1 MEIVKSLSC
10 KELKRCDVVDSA
22 GEKIGRISDMTFI
35 FDGTLK
41 LSQFILA
48 GSAWEEFLES
58 IKVKPDRDPIF
69 DASLIQQLGGV
80 IQLNTS
86 KNGLKTTFDDSA
98 FRDDEF
104 KLSDLENKDI
114 VDSGDV
120 SIGKIIDIDFDK
132 DGSIDFTVGGGL
144 VEETLESLGLR
155 PDIDIIVPANVI
167 DSIGD
172 KIKLSVKKTD
182 LKITITKALGD
193 SKTHDWMA
201 DSKVRDEQLAE
212 QEKMKVRLSS
222 YRTR

>member
-1 MEIVKSLSC
+1 MDIVKSLSC
-10 KELKRCDVVDSA
+10 RELKRVDVVDTT
-22 GEKIGRISDMTFI
+22 GEKIGRISDMTFT
-35 FDGTLK
+35 FDGEFK

-58 IKVKPDRDPIF
+58 IKVKPDKDPIF
-69 DASLIQQLGGV
+69 DASLIQQVGGV

-86 KNGLKTTFDDSA
+86 RNSLKTTLDECA
-98 FRDDEF
+98 IRDDEF

-120 SIGKIIDIDFDK
+120 SVGKIIDIDFDE

-155 PDIDIIVPANVI
+155 PDIDIIVPATVI
-167 DSIGD
+167 DSIGE
-172 KIKLSVKKTD
+172 KIKLIVKKTD
-182 LKITITKALGD
+182 LKITITKALD
-193 SKTHDWMA
+193 DHKTRDQLA
-201 DSKVRDEQLAE
+201 DSKVRNERLAE
-212 QEKMKVRLSS
+212 HEKLKVRLSS